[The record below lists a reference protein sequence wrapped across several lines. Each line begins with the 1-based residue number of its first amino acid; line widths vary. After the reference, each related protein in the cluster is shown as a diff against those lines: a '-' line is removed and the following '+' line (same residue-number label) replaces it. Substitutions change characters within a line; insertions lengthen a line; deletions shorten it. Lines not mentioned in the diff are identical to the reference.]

1 MFSQINNNREMQ
13 NDVQNLNI
21 KLEKVEKK
29 LDEVVNSVQDMSN
42 QLKYISLVEE
52 VQVKFKSAKTTYQ
65 RLKKKYDEGI
75 AAVTTSG
82 VGAAHRVR

>member
-21 KLEKVEKK
+21 RLEKVEKK

-42 QLKYISLVEE
+42 QLKLLISAINDANNIVLC
-52 VQVKFKSAKTTYQ
+52 
-65 RLKKKYDEGI
+65 
-75 AAVTTSG
+75 
-82 VGAAHRVR
+82 